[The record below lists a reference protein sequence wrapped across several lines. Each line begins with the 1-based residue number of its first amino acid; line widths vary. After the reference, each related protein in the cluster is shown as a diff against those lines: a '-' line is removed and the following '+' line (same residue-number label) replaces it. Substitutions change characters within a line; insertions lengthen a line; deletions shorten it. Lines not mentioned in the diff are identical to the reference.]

1 MFGKVKSVIF
11 AVLFIRIWMKNVA
24 YLIGFV
30 CMFLIGSK
38 TMTEMSFFT
47 EEEGEVCVCQSDDT
61 LQDSASESYFLS
73 ITKSPLDYSALTET
87 EILARQLTMS
97 GRVFRQNLSQTT
109 LFSKTVQRVAMMR
122 MKALAQ
128 SAIHLHSTYPCR
140 RWKVSSEHYVFGMR
154 HILI

>member
-73 ITKSPLDYSALTET
+73 ITK
-87 EILARQLTMS
+87 
-97 GRVFRQNLSQTT
+97 
-109 LFSKTVQRVAMMR
+109 
-122 MKALAQ
+122 
-128 SAIHLHSTYPCR
+128 
-140 RWKVSSEHYVFGMR
+140 
-154 HILI
+154 

>member
-1 MFGKVKSVIF
+1 
-11 AVLFIRIWMKNVA
+11 MKNVA
-24 YLIGFV
+24 YLILIV

-38 TMTEMSFFT
+38 TMSEMSFFI
-47 EEEGEVCVCQSDDT
+47 EEEGEVCVCQSDET
-61 LQDSASESYFLS
+61 VQESSSESCFLS
-73 ITKSPLDYSALTET
+73 IIKSPLEHSALTET
-87 EILARQLTMS
+87 QVLARQLTMS